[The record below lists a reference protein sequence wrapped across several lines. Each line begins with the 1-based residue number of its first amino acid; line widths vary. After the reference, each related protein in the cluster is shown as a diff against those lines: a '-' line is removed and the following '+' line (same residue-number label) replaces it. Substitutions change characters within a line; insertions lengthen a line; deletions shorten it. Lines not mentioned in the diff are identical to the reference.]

1 VSFVTLEIA
10 LVLSFLAVSIV
21 FLVTEWIPMEVTA
34 LLTLGTLAVSGLLT
48 TSEALSGFSN
58 PAVITIWAVFI
69 LSGGLTR
76 TGVANVLGRHVLRLG
91 GHSEILLITAIM
103 ISAGGMSAFM
113 NNVAV
118 SALMLPVIMDISRQT
133 NYSPSRLLMPLA
145 YGSLLG
151 GLTTLIGTPPNILV
165 SDALRDNGLS
175 AFELFD
181 YTPVGIVV
189 MATGV
194 GFMVLVGRHLLPKRN
209 VRTESSQDKRLDF
222 KQNYDL
228 ENRLFLLRL
237 PMDSKLSG
245 KSLAQIRLRSLF
257 GLNVVAITRK
267 DRSILAPSPLER
279 LEGGDRLLVE
289 GQIDRVNEIAY
300 WCQLIQV
307 EQGVGVENL
316 LSPEIAVF
324 EARLAKT
331 SSLAEKS
338 LNEIGF
344 RSRFG
349 ANVLAT
355 RFGAKIKRW
364 AFQDE
369 VLTPGA
375 VLLLQGKKERLEAL
389 KKEADFDQINEVSLT
404 RLSESYRLHERLLTM
419 EVPNDPGCVGKTLAA
434 MRLGDALGLQILSIM
449 RQGNVHYMPGPE
461 DELLIGD
468 RLVMQ
473 GHFDNMEIIKAMG
486 GLKPV
491 EDAPAPTL
499 PELESEEVGFM
510 EAILSPHTTLTGKTL
525 RQLRFRDKYDLTALA
540 IWRGGKAMRADLR
553 DIPLHFGDALLLHGK
568 RRKFFLL
575 GRDPDF
581 IVLTETAQD
590 VPRTEKIWVSMSVFT
605 CVILSVV
612 LGLLPIHIAAV
623 IGSAFMVMTRCL
635 TMDEAYRFIEWKAV
649 FLIAGMLPLGVALD
663 KTGAALFLAEG
674 VVSLVG
680 PFGPIAVMGGI
691 VGLTFLATCFVPT
704 AALVVI
710 MAPIALKTSADMAM
724 APHALMMAVAIAASA
739 SFMTPVSHPANIL
752 VMGPGGY
759 RFVDY
764 IKIGLPLTLV
774 VFLAL
779 MIAVP
784 FFWPLGL

>member
-1 VSFVTLEIA
+1 VPFVTIEIS

-34 LLTLGTLAVSGLLT
+34 LLTMGILAASGLLT
-48 TSEALSGFSN
+48 PSEALSGFSN
-58 PAVITIWAVFI
+58 PAVVTVWAVFI
-69 LSGGLTR
+69 LSGGLTK
-76 TGVANVLGRHVLRLG
+76 TGVANVIGRHVLRLG
-91 GHSEILLITAIM
+91 GQSEILLITAIM
-103 ISAGGMSAFM
+103 VSAGAMSAFM

-133 NYSPSRLLMPLA
+133 DYSPSRLLMPLA

-165 SDALRDNGLS
+165 SDALRENGLV

-189 MATGV
+189 MVSGV
-194 GFMVLVGRHLLPKRN
+194 GFMVFVGRHLLPKRD
-209 VRTESSQDKRLDF
+209 VRSESSQNQRLDF

-228 ENRLFLLRL
+228 ENRLFQLRL
-237 PMDSKLSG
+237 AQNSMLVG
-245 KSLAQIRLRSLF
+245 KSIAQIRLRSLL

-267 DRSILAPSPLER
+267 NRNILAPSPDVR
-279 LEGGDRLLVE
+279 LEGGDLLMVE
-289 GQIDRVNEIAY
+289 GQVDRVNDIAY
-300 WCQLIQV
+300 WCQLMQV
-307 EQGVGVENL
+307 KKGGEVKDL
-316 LSPEIAVF
+316 LSPEVAVF

-331 SSLAEKS
+331 SSLAKKS

-344 RSRFG
+344 RGRYK

-355 RFGAKIKRW
+355 RIDGKIKRSV
-364 AFQDE
+364 FQDQI
-369 VLTPGA
+369 LAPGTA
-375 VLLLQGKKERLEAL
+375 LLLQGKKERLEVL
-389 KKEADFDQINEVSLT
+389 KKDKDFDQVDEVPLS
-404 RLSESYRLHERLLTM
+404 RLFQLYRLDERLLTM
-419 EVPNDPGCVGKTLAA
+419 EVPDDPACLGKTLAA
-434 MRLGDALGLQILSIM
+434 MRLGDALGLQILSIV
-449 RQGNVHYMPGPE
+449 RGGDVRHMPGPD

-468 RLVMQ
+468 RLIMQ
-473 GHFDNMEIIKAMG
+473 GNPQNMEIIKAME

-491 EDAPAPTL
+491 EDASVATL

-510 EAILSPHTTLTGKTL
+510 EAILSPHTTLTGKTF
-525 RQLRFRDKYDLTALA
+525 RQLRFRDKFDLTALA
-540 IWRGGKAMRADLR
+540 IWRGGKVLREDLR

-568 RRKFFLL
+568 RNKFSLL
-575 GRDPDF
+575 GQDPDF

-590 VPRTEKIWVSMSVFT
+590 VPRTEKMGVSITVFT
-605 CVILSVV
+605 CVLLSVI

-623 IGSAFMVMTRCL
+623 IGAAFMVMTQCM
-635 TMDEAYRFIEWKAV
+635 TMEDAYRFIEWKAV

-674 VVSLVG
+674 VVALVG
-680 PFGPIAVMGGI
+680 PFGPLAVMGGI

-710 MAPIALKTSADMAM
+710 MAPIALKTAADMGM

-759 RFVDY
+759 RFLDY

-779 MIAVP
+779 LITVP